1 MYFSSLK
8 DSRSV
13 YWEAKNIGLIE
24 IINCKSEFLA
34 TGDYSHPVFN
44 SITKAFANFVSCLT
58 RNTISVQSL
67 LSLRI
72 LQSKKESTFDFLNVT
87 FKNRNKLFK
96 CHKIC
101 YNISIRFSLG
111 KYFDIA
117 LILCQISYA

>member
-58 RNTISVQSL
+58 RNTILVQSL

-72 LQSKKESTFDFLNVT
+72 LSKKESTFDFLNVT
-87 FKNRNKLFK
+87 FENRNKLFK
-96 CHKIC
+96 CDKIWH
-101 YNISIRFSLG
+101 NISIRFSLG

>member
-44 SITKAFANFVSCLT
+44 SITKTFANFVSCLT
-58 RNTISVQSL
+58 RNTILVQSL

-72 LQSKKESTFDFLNVT
+72 LSKKESTFDFLNVT
-87 FKNRNKLFK
+87 FENRNKLFK
-96 CHKIC
+96 CDKIWH
-101 YNISIRFSLG
+101 NISIRFSLG